1 MNESVV
7 EGSID
12 VGNAEYELALADLG
26 SKLDSGFLCN
36 TCFFWWLYPNVS
48 NPIHR
53 TESMYKLDCVCSSTC
68 NRTITDV
75 PSSEAS
81 EKEKL
86 ELGVVKVREL
96 TPAIKVCMRQQS
108 KYAHTNKSLGMLPSL
123 DGGGSCF
130 SGFALMLSC
139 FSSFHHRCPIHR
151 ATSWISVLF
160 YPP

>member
-53 TESMYKLDCVCSSTC
+53 TESMYKLDCVCSSAC
-68 NRTITDV
+68 NRTVTDV

-96 TPAIKVCMRQQS
+96 TPAIKV
-108 KYAHTNKSLGMLPSL
+108 
-123 DGGGSCF
+123 
-130 SGFALMLSC
+130 
-139 FSSFHHRCPIHR
+139 
-151 ATSWISVLF
+151 
-160 YPP
+160 